1 MAAPER
7 SNQEV
12 VHFVNMFVNLA
23 DVATRWPRCFFLAIE
38 LRVRLE
44 PNSLRRQM
52 IAYSWILFST
62 PAPPPFI
69 SDMELGSSR
78 VLMNESSFVPF
89 LLLVL
94 VGLFTAALF
103 RCIRYF
109 PIENALVSLT
119 QKDLERVQGPP
130 AESLGEPGKPSS
142 RNLGQIST
150 ANANLQKK
158 FRFRASQVF
167 GAAAV

>member
-1 MAAPER
+1 MKWR
-7 SNQEV
+7 G
-12 VHFVNMFVNLA
+12 
-23 DVATRWPRCFFLAIE
+23 VATRWPRCFFLTIE

-44 PNSLRRQM
+44 SNSLCRQM
-52 IAYSWILFST
+52 ITYSWILFST

-69 SDMELGSSR
+69 SDTELGSSR

-103 RCIRYF
+103 RFCLQSALVYF

-119 QKDLERVQGPP
+119 QKDLDRVQGPLRR
-130 AESLGEPGKPSS
+130 ALGK
-142 RNLGQIST
+142 Q
-150 ANANLQKK
+150 ANLPPQIWD
-158 FRFRASQVF
+158 RSAPLMQTCRESYASEPPRSLERLQLDW
-167 GAAAV
+167 

>member
-1 MAAPER
+1 MKWR
-7 SNQEV
+7 TV
-12 VHFVNMFVNLA
+12 T
-23 DVATRWPRCFFLAIE
+23 TRWPRCFFLTIE
-38 LRVRLE
+38 LRVRVE
-44 PNSLRRQM
+44 SKSLCRQM
-52 IAYSWILFST
+52 ITYPWILFST

-69 SDMELGSSR
+69 SDTELGSSR

-103 RCIRYF
+103 HFCLQSALVYF

-130 AESLGEPGKPSS
+130 AESPGEPGKPSS

-150 ANANLQKK
+150 TNANLQRK
-158 FRFRASQVF
+158 FRFRAF
-167 GAAAV
+167 